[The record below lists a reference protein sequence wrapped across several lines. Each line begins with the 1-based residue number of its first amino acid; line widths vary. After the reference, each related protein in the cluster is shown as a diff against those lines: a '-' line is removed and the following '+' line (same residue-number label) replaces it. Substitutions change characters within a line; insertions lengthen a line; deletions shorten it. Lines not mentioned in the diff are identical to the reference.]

1 MNTAMRKGY
10 IHIYTGNSK
19 GKTTAALGLALRAM
33 GAGLKVFVGQFVKRR
48 ICSEHKAL
56 ERFKD
61 LVTIKQ
67 YGTGFLRGKAL
78 TPSEKASAKK
88 GLKDAKKALLSG
100 QYDMVILDEV
110 NIAVHYGLISADDVL
125 ELLDEKPPETEVIM
139 TGRYAD
145 EKLIEKAD
153 LVTEMR
159 EIKHYFKQGVKAR
172 KGIDW

>member
-1 MNTAMRKGY
+1 MRKGY

-33 GAGLKVFVGQFVKRR
+33 GAGLRVFVGQFIKKR

-56 ERFKD
+56 ERFRD
-61 LVTIKQ
+61 LITVRQ
-67 YGTGFLRGKAL
+67 YGTGFIMGKK
-78 TPSEKASAKK
+78 PASSAIAAAKK
-88 GLKDAKKALLSG
+88 GFADVKKALSSG
-100 QYDMVILDEV
+100 QYDMVILDEI
-110 NIAVHYGLISADDVL
+110 NIAVHYGLLSTNDVL
-125 ELLDEKPPETEVIM
+125 KLFEKKPPAVELII

-145 EKLIEKAD
+145 KKLIKKAD

-172 KGIDW
+172 KGIEY

>member
-1 MNTAMRKGY
+1 MRKGY
-10 IHIYTGNSK
+10 IHIYTGNGK

-33 GAGLKVFVGQFVKRR
+33 GAGLKVFVGQFMKKR

-61 LVTIKQ
+61 LITIKQ
-67 YGTGFLRGKAL
+67 YGTGFLRSKIP

-88 GLKDAKKALLSG
+88 GLKDVKKALLSG

-110 NIAVHYGLISADDVL
+110 NIAVHYGLISANDVL
-125 ELLDEKPPETEVIM
+125 GLIDKKPPETEVII
-139 TGRYAD
+139 TGRYAN
-145 EKLIEKAD
+145 EKLIRKAD
-153 LVTEMR
+153 LVTEMK

-172 KGIDW
+172 RGIEY